1 MTTVSQCLRKLA
13 NSQLERTVPVSVFF
27 PPRGSYA
34 LAVVKVSNGARG
46 FDRLA
51 GSGLSALGPVANGLG
66 GHERRS
72 AVRTQSGHSFFPP
85 PCSSH
90 AMSSA
95 FEVRACRPNR
105 PDNVAELEWGT
116 GEAGR
121 QHDSTGHIEMMEK
134 ERSACGV
141 GDVTIAGVQKTDANH
156 VKHPSGERKTPR
168 PKQEEKMHELPAMSQ
183 GGFLQEVT
191 VGSYNIHYS
200 HLPLPDDDDD
210 FLPGLHVDAA
220 DANLVIL
227 LPYAM
232 MSKETEEKR
241 KDVGVIVA
249 VMLEVEVSD
258 LGTHNLDYDSG
269 LFYEC
274 KKDLLEESE
283 MENSISELLDVK
295 IPAVQID
302 EVPPSEDLSHA
313 DGSMQ
318 KSISSGCL
326 NSVEWVPRSTMRPE
340 FLDFKELDFEAA
352 FGLKRSYSEGDLRNL
367 GTKNT
372 RIGST
377 TAVCSSF
384 EQLLTISDL
393 KTELRQLKLS
403 RYREKKSKRNFGKKI
418 KQVTQKGVFAV
429 CLQEGSCR
437 QSAKSSWKVCKDRR
451 VQACRCKHQSR
462 QAVEVG
468 SGRRVLK
475 SFLCKNKCP
484 ISNE

>member
-1 MTTVSQCLRKLA
+1 MEQSMDPSK
-13 NSQLERTVPVSVFF
+13 NNN
-27 PPRGSYA
+27 
-34 LAVVKVSNGARG
+34 NGV
-46 FDRLA
+46 DRRWKD
-51 GSGLSALGPVANGLG
+51 
-66 GHERRS
+66 RRM
-72 AVRTQSGHSFFPP
+72 
-85 PCSSH
+85 SH
-90 AMSSA
+90 
-95 FEVRACRPNR
+95 FEY
-105 PDNVAELEWGT
+105 
-116 GEAGR
+116 
-121 QHDSTGHIEMMEK
+121 
-134 ERSACGV
+134 
-141 GDVTIAGVQKTDANH
+141 
-156 VKHPSGERKTPR
+156 
-168 PKQEEKMHELPAMSQ
+168 KQEEKMHELPAMSQ
-183 GGFLQEVT
+183 GGFLQEVA

-418 KQVTQKGVFAV
+418 KIYLLGYCWKLQRAPPPPVRVPAV
-429 CLQEGSCR
+429 CGTATDQDKEAVIHPHCTQRRQHLEMITAVMIETSEPCR
-437 QSAKSSWKVCKDRR
+437 RPETDTE
-451 VQACRCKHQSR
+451 
-462 QAVEVG
+462 VEERADG
-468 SGRRVLK
+468 
-475 SFLCKNKCP
+475 
-484 ISNE
+484 

>member
-1 MTTVSQCLRKLA
+1 
-13 NSQLERTVPVSVFF
+13 
-27 PPRGSYA
+27 
-34 LAVVKVSNGARG
+34 
-46 FDRLA
+46 
-51 GSGLSALGPVANGLG
+51 
-66 GHERRS
+66 
-72 AVRTQSGHSFFPP
+72 
-85 PCSSH
+85 
-90 AMSSA
+90 
-95 FEVRACRPNR
+95 
-105 PDNVAELEWGT
+105 
-116 GEAGR
+116 
-121 QHDSTGHIEMMEK
+121 
-134 ERSACGV
+134 
-141 GDVTIAGVQKTDANH
+141 
-156 VKHPSGERKTPR
+156 
-168 PKQEEKMHELPAMSQ
+168 MSQ

-220 DANLVIL
+220 DANLGDMFDDQVKSEYDMGGGGGGGGDLFKAPEPFLVEAELELDPMAIAMPIIYGGDDVI
-227 LPYAM
+227 
-232 MSKETEEKR
+232 TEIIK
-241 KDVGVIVA
+241 VA
-249 VMLEVEVSD
+249 SMESIQNYH
-258 LGTHNLDYDSG
+258 LGG

-418 KQVTQKGVFAV
+418 KY
-429 CLQEGSCR
+429 
-437 QSAKSSWKVCKDRR
+437 
-451 VQACRCKHQSR
+451 ACRKALADSQPRVRGRFAKTEECKHVDASIK
-462 QAVEVG
+462 ADK
-468 SGRRVLK
+468 L
-475 SFLCKNKCP
+475 
-484 ISNE
+484 